1 MKRAISLTCLVLAFV
16 AMPSI
21 SQATAILIDFDDL
34 ALGNINTG
42 AVVKQVGSFEVT
54 IGNETGK
61 IVSDA
66 ALDIVGGFS
75 GQYLS
80 SDGGDVNFGRVDLHF
95 SAPIVGLVTLDANYL
110 ASPGFDFQVVDVLTG
125 TNVVVHTESDGPN
138 TKSISFMLI
147 NPSST
152 LRFRDANL
160 KPIQIDNVTVNTVNP
175 VPEPSTMLLLGSGLA
190 GLGWYRRRRKV
201 TYPLES

>member
-21 SQATAILIDFDDL
+21 GQATAIPIDFDTL

-42 AVVKQVGSFEVT
+42 AVVKQVGSFEVI
-54 IGNETGK
+54 IGNETG
-61 IVSDA
+61 
-66 ALDIVGGFS
+66 DIANSPTIGGGFS

-80 SDGGDVNFGRVDLHF
+80 SDGAGVNFGRVDLHF

-110 ASPGFDFQVVDVLTG
+110 RSAGVDFQVVDVLTG
-125 TNVVVHTESDGPN
+125 PNVVVHTEDDGPT
-138 TKSISFMLI
+138 TKFISFMLI

-160 KPIQIDNVTVNTVNP
+160 KPIQIDNLTVNTVNSVNP
-175 VPEPSTMLLLGSGLA
+175 VPEPATILLLGSGMVGMGA
-190 GLGWYRRRRKV
+190 VARRRSRRK
-201 TYPLES
+201 

>member
-21 SQATAILIDFDDL
+21 GQATAILIDFE
-34 ALGNINTG
+34 APIPLGEINTG
-42 AVVKQVGSFEVT
+42 AVVFQNGSYVVT
-54 IGNETGK
+54 IGNETGS
-61 IVSDA
+61 ILNNPV
-66 ALDIVGGFS
+66 IGGGFS

-80 SDGGDVNFGRVDLHF
+80 SDGANVNFGRVDLLF
-95 SAPIVGLVTLDANYL
+95 SAPIIGLVTLDANYL
-110 ASPGFDFQVVDVLTG
+110 ASQNLDFQVVDILTG
-125 TNVVVHTESDGPN
+125 TNMVVHTENDGPI
-138 TKSISFMLI
+138 TKFISFMLI

-175 VPEPSTMLLLGSGLA
+175 VPEPGTLLLIGSGLA
-190 GLGWYRRRRKV
+190 GLGITTRRRNRKD
-201 TYPLES
+201 S